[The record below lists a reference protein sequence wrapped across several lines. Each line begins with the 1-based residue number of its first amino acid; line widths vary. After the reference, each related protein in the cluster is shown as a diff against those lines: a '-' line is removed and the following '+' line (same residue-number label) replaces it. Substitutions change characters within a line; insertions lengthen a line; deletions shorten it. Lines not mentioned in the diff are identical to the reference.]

1 MGSGVVLR
9 NIANVVNLST
19 PLGLALAMASRAR
32 LRRVDGL
39 LVAEVARL
47 PWITASA
54 MTVGSVVLV
63 PRRTLTDVTRR
74 IPGLLD
80 HESEHAWQY
89 AYCLGLPFIPVY
101 AAAMGWSW
109 LRTGDRASANH
120 FEVQAGLAGGGY
132 RARATRPVRDGLT
145 EARQRVARWVSPGGD
160 GPNGQPDD
168 SGGGDG
174 AA

>member
-1 MGSGVVLR
+1 MGSGVAVR
-9 NIANVVNLST
+9 NVANVVNLST
-19 PLGLALAMASRAR
+19 PLGLALAAVSRAR

-39 LVAEVARL
+39 LVAEGARL

-63 PRRTLTDVTRR
+63 PRRTLADVTRR

-101 AAAMGWSW
+101 VAAMGWSW

-120 FEVQAGLAGGGY
+120 FEVQAGLTGGGY
-132 RARATRPVRDGLT
+132 RVGVRRPVRDGLA
-145 EARQRVARWVSPGGD
+145 EARRRVAQWVSPGGD
-160 GPNGQPDD
+160 GLNERPAG
-168 SGGGDG
+168 SVGGDG